1 MGPKR
6 RSTEGAGSS
15 SSSLL
20 HKVARTPG
28 RKGVRLRSQSKQIV
42 ENVWAFFPTINRKAV
57 VKRTAEATGLS
68 ERTIR
73 DIHKEHV
80 ARDGQ
85 LLTPVKR
92 YTTSQIRINPDTFDR
107 EAIRRLVHA
116 FYIRREYPTI
126 AAVLEKAKEECGFPG
141 GRFCLWRVL
150 KEMGFTYKKRDNKK
164 YIYEQTHI
172 LTDYT
177 QTETRT

>member
-1 MGPKR
+1 M
-6 RSTEGAGSS
+6 
-15 SSSLL
+15 
-20 HKVARTPG
+20 
-28 RKGVRLRSQSKQIV
+28 
-42 ENVWAFFPTINRKAV
+42 ENVRAFFEKEKACKLTINRMAV
-57 VKRTAEATGLS
+57 MKCTAEATGLS

-80 ARDGQ
+80 AHDGQ

-92 YTTSQIRINPDTFDR
+92 YTTSRIRINPDTFDR

-141 GRFCLWRVL
+141 CRFCLWRVL

-164 YIYEQTHI
+164 
-172 LTDYT
+172 
-177 QTETRT
+177 

>member
-6 RSTEGAGSS
+6 RFTEGVGSS
-15 SSSLL
+15 NSLLL

-42 ENVWAFFPTINRKAV
+42 ENVQPFFEKEKTFKSNINRMAV
-57 VKRTAEATGLS
+57 MKRMAEATGLS

-85 LLTPVKR
+85 LRTPVKR
-92 YTTSQIRINPDTFDR
+92 YTTFRIQINPDTFER
-107 EAIRRLVHA
+107 EAIRRLMHA
-116 FYIRREYPTI
+116 FYIR
-126 AAVLEKAKEECGFPG
+126 KE
-141 GRFCLWRVL
+141 
-150 KEMGFTYKKRDNKK
+150 
-164 YIYEQTHI
+164 
-172 LTDYT
+172 
-177 QTETRT
+177 